1 MNNKDLHSRTLARQ
15 YETIEKL
22 NKKVEELEIDNK
34 AKDEI
39 ISAIDQLRE
48 NMVEIVEDLKT
59 KSRKYDELLDKMYQ
73 IKSKLEEY
81 VFTK

>member
-73 IKSKLEEY
+73 MKSKLEEY